1 MFWHWFAKYVCTISM
16 LHLLGELG
24 QIKGIEGWFIFENIL
39 ILALQIGLEPSPNLH
54 TSALELV
61 SQKTLFAKPP
71 TLLGYML
78 P

>member
-1 MFWHWFAKYVCTISM
+1 M

-24 QIKGIEGWFIFENIL
+24 QIKGMEGWFIFENIL

-61 SQKTLFAKPP
+61 SQKTRFAKPP